1 MAVKPKVFVRDAT
14 GLVRSLTW
22 FDGMMFT
29 LAYYNIA
36 VAAFIIF
43 GWGSWLFPGADM
55 SISIGVI
62 GLLVDIP
69 IVIGYSFL
77 AMGMPRAG
85 GDYVFV
91 SRALSA
97 PLGTGVAF
105 VFMIFFA
112 IFSYGQNAWFAVTTA
127 LSPGLAVLSYN
138 MNSADLASWATVTAT
153 QPNLQVAIGLV
164 LIAVTFILTLVPT
177 SALHKV
183 FMVLSPI
190 ALLGYPIIYI
200 GMLLTSSN
208 AAFQSAF
215 NTYGALYSTSYQGII
230 DSATKGGASIQ
241 PFSWAASLA
250 ALPIVYAT
258 LAFPNSAVY
267 TAGETKRPMRSI
279 PIALALGVVV
289 ICVSTYF
296 MGFVTY
302 GVFGFNFIQATA
314 FYGFS
319 GAAGYPLPAPP
330 FTCLFF
336 GILFNNA
343 ALNAFMLLS
352 AEAWELLLMVSCSFI
367 ASRLVFSLAFDRVIP
382 SGFADISERFHTPV
396 KANIIAGIGA
406 IVFLV
411 ASAYNFLGTYVNSIV
426 AWTSVYLIVMLT
438 ATIFPFIKKAT
449 FESFPPPANKKIG
462 GVPVM
467 SIAGI
472 FGTLA
477 ILVVFYEL
485 FASPVVG
492 VSSGS
497 IVSSFIV
504 VLVYIIGF
512 VIYYAAKLYNKKQGI
527 DLAFVFKEIP
537 PE

>member
-1 MAVKPKVFVRDAT
+1 LAVSRKVFVRDAT

-36 VAAFIIF
+36 VAAFIVF
-43 GWGSWLFPGADM
+43 GWGSWLFPGANM
-55 SISIGVI
+55 AISVGVI
-62 GLLVDIP
+62 GLLIDIP

-138 MNSADLASWATVTAT
+138 MNSPTLASWATLTGTNA
-153 QPNLQVAIGLV
+153 NLQVAIGLV
-164 LIAVTFILTLVPT
+164 LIAITFILTLVPT

-183 FMVLSPI
+183 FLVLSPI
-190 ALLGYPIIYI
+190 ALIGYPIIYI

-230 DSATKGGASIQ
+230 NSATQGGAIIA

-267 TAGETKRPMRSI
+267 TAGETKRPMKAI
-279 PIALALGVVV
+279 PVALGLGVVV
-289 ICVSTYF
+289 ICVSTYL

-319 GAAGYPLPAPP
+319 GATGYPLPAPP
-330 FTCLFF
+330 FTNLFF

-382 SGFADISERFHTPV
+382 SGFADISERFHTPL

-462 GVPVM
+462 GFPIM

-472 FGTLA
+472 FGTIA

-504 VLVYIIGF
+504 VLVYGIGF
-512 VIYYAAKLYNKKQGI
+512 AIYYAAKIYNKKQGI
-527 DLAFVFKEIP
+527 DLGFVFKEIP

>member
-1 MAVKPKVFVRDAT
+1 
-14 GLVRSLTW
+14 
-22 FDGMMFT
+22 
-29 LAYYNIA
+29 
-36 VAAFIIF
+36 
-43 GWGSWLFPGADM
+43 
-55 SISIGVI
+55 
-62 GLLVDIP
+62 
-69 IVIGYSFL
+69 
-77 AMGMPRAG
+77 MGMPRAG

-97 PLGTGVAF
+97 PLGTGIAF

-112 IFSYGQNAWFAVTTA
+112 MFSYGQNAWFAVQTV
-127 LSPGLAVLSYN
+127 LSPGLAVLGYT
-138 MNSADLASWATVTAT
+138 MNSSNVASVANVVI
-153 QPNLQVAIGLV
+153 QPNIAVAIGLV
-164 LIAVTFILTLVPT
+164 LVAITFVLTLVPT

-183 FMVLSPI
+183 FLVLSPI

-200 GMLLTSSN
+200 GMLATSSN
-208 AAFQSAF
+208 AAFQAAF
-215 NTYGALYSTSYQGII
+215 NSYGALYGTSYQGII
-230 DSATKGGASIQ
+230 DSATKAGASIQ

-279 PIALALGVVV
+279 PLALALGVVV
-289 ICVSTYF
+289 ICAATYL
-296 MGFVTY
+296 MGYVTY
-302 GVFGFNFIQATA
+302 GIFGFNFIQATA

-319 GAAGYPLPAPP
+319 GAPGYPLPAPP
-330 FTCLFF
+330 FTNLFF
-336 GILFNNA
+336 GIMFPNA

-367 ASRLVFSLAFDRVIP
+367 ASRLIFSLAFDRVIP
-382 SGFADISERFHTPV
+382 AGFSDISERFHTPV
-396 KANIIAGIGA
+396 KANIISAIGA

-411 ASAYNFLGTYVNSIV
+411 ATAYNFLGTYVNSIV

-438 ATIFPFIKKAT
+438 ATLFPFIKKAS
-449 FESFPPPANKKIG
+449 FESFPPPANKRIA
-462 GVPVM
+462 GVPAM
-467 SIAGI
+467 SIAGF
-472 FGTLA
+472 FGTIA

-504 VLVYIIGF
+504 VLVYLFGF
-512 VIYYAAKLYNKKQGI
+512 ALYYGAKMYNKKQGI
-527 DLAFVFKEIP
+527 DLGFVFREIP

>member
-1 MAVKPKVFVRDAT
+1 
-14 GLVRSLTW
+14 
-22 FDGMMFT
+22 MFT

-36 VAAFIIF
+36 VAAFIVF

-55 SISIGVI
+55 SISVGVI

-69 IVIGYSFL
+69 IVIAYSFL
-77 AMGMPRAG
+77 VMGMPRAG

-127 LSPGLAVLSYN
+127 LSPSLAILSYN
-138 MNSADLASWATVTAT
+138 MNSPGLATWATITGS
-153 QPNLQVAIGLV
+153 QPNVQVAIGLV
-164 LIAVTFILTLVPT
+164 LIAITFILTLVPT
-177 SALHKV
+177 STLHKV

-200 GMLLTSSN
+200 ALLATSSN

-215 NTYGALYSTSYQGII
+215 NTYAALYSTSYQGII
-230 DSATKGGASIQ
+230 DSATKAGATIQ
-241 PFSWAASLA
+241 PFSWIASLT

-267 TAGETKRPMRSI
+267 TSGETKRPMKSI
-279 PIALALGVVV
+279 PVALALGVVV
-289 ICVSTYF
+289 ICVSTYL

-302 GVFGFNFIQATA
+302 HVFGFNFIQATA

-330 FTCLFF
+330 FTDLFF

-343 ALNAFMLLS
+343 ALNTFMLLS
-352 AEAWELLLMVSCSFI
+352 TEAWELLLMVSTSFI
-367 ASRLVFSLAFDRVIP
+367 ASRLIFSLAFDRVIP

-396 KANIIAGIGA
+396 KANIIASIGA

-438 ATIFPFIKKAT
+438 ATVFPFIKKAT
-449 FESFPPPANKKIG
+449 FDSFPPPANKKVG
-462 GVPVM
+462 GFPAM

-472 FGTLA
+472 LGTIA

-485 FASPVVG
+485 YASPVVG

-497 IVSSFIV
+497 ILSSFIV

-512 VIYYAAKLYNKKQGI
+512 AIYYGAKVYNKKQGI
-527 DLAFVFKEIP
+527 DLAFVFREIP

>member
-1 MAVKPKVFVRDAT
+1 MAVSRKVFVRDAT

-36 VAAFIIF
+36 VAAFIVF
-43 GWGSWLFPGADM
+43 GWGSWLFPGANM
-55 SISIGVI
+55 AISVGVI
-62 GLLVDIP
+62 GLLIDIP

-138 MNSADLASWATVTAT
+138 MNSPTLASWATLTGTNA
-153 QPNLQVAIGLV
+153 NLQVAIGLV
-164 LIAVTFILTLVPT
+164 LIAITFILTLVPT

-183 FMVLSPI
+183 FLVLSPI
-190 ALLGYPIIYI
+190 ALIGYPIIYI

-230 DSATKGGASIQ
+230 NSATQGGAIIA

-267 TAGETKRPMRSI
+267 TAGETKRPMKAI
-279 PIALALGVVV
+279 PVALGLGVVV
-289 ICVSTYF
+289 ICVSTYL

-319 GAAGYPLPAPP
+319 GATGYPLPAPP
-330 FTCLFF
+330 FTNLFF

-382 SGFADISERFHTPV
+382 SGFADISERFHTPL

-462 GVPVM
+462 GFPIM

-472 FGTLA
+472 FGTIA

-504 VLVYIIGF
+504 VLVYGIGF
-512 VIYYAAKLYNKKQGI
+512 AIYYAAKIYNKKQGI
-527 DLAFVFKEIP
+527 DLGFVFKEIP